1 MTVGG
6 NGLVKTNLVIRP
18 IFHAALVIRQRA
30 VTVECVERLRARKLA
45 QGAHHHFVAIR
56 QNGGNVTQ
64 CLTILGNYAQIR
76 AFAFGLGGRFFQLQ
90 FLLAAKFKSV
100 GEVIFAG
107 FAVAERQL
115 PLIARRIK
123 TKIIDFA
130 CLPGAI

>member
-1 MTVGG
+1 M
-6 NGLVKTNLVIRP
+6 P
-18 IFHAALVIRQRA
+18 
-30 VTVECVERLRARKLA
+30 EKLA

-64 CLTILGNYAQIR
+64 RLTILGNHAQIR

-115 PLIARRIK
+115 PLIARRVK
-123 TKIIDFA
+123 TKVIGFA
-130 CLPGAI
+130 CLPRSDLTTLPAHVQKSAG